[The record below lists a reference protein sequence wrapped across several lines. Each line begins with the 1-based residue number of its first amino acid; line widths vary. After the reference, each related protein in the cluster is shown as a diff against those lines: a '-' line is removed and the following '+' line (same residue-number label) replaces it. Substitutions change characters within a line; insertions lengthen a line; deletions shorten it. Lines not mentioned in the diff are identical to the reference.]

1 MPIAKKRGRKP
12 KLVAPIDI
20 SNPLGRPPL
29 ARNALENDIE
39 IGVVLRR
46 SNRIPVNVLKRSQTV
61 ENAHKTIENGQKR

>member
-1 MPIAKKRGRKP
+1 MEASQAEVHESEIQVPIEKKRGRTP

-29 ARNALENDIE
+29 ARNALENDNE

-46 SNRIPVNVLKRSQTV
+46 R
-61 ENAHKTIENGQKR
+61 